1 MKIICTN
8 CGRELD
14 AGINFC
20 PYCGASIKQKPEAP
34 EAGEYAQVTSGQSDA
49 GEYAQWA
56 SGQSDAGRMQQQ
68 TDNAPDEKHRRKKKH
83 RIILSIICAAA
94 AVCTAL
100 SLFQFVYMPR
110 KARSHYSNFW
120 LYGAPKYGYVAG
132 AINHNLKYRITKI
145 DVDTAMYTQSYTFD
159 YGKGEAKINS
169 EYEWDDGDE
178 TETDSRTRSYDRYGN
193 TDDMTNVETD
203 RYHRVLHYESEDED
217 SGGEAVYDCTYYANG
232 ELKTF
237 DMESDEIVHY
247 VKYDEHGNPLS
258 AKMEVKAG
266 ADPFSMKTEYTP
278 IYNDQGRLTRMES
291 TMQYEDT
298 EENDSGTGLENSEHD
313 VVYEYEYDS
322 HGNCVKI
329 TSDDDSVTEISY
341 EKIP

>member
-1 MKIICTN
+1 MKIYCTN
-8 CGRELD
+8 CGREIE

-20 PYCGASIKQKPEAP
+20 PYCGASIRQKPEAP
-34 EAGEYAQVTSGQSDA
+34 EAGEYAQWTPGQSGA
-49 GEYAQWA
+49 GQV
-56 SGQSDAGRMQQQ
+56 QHQ
-68 TDNAPDEKHRRKKKH
+68 TENVSDEKHRRKKKH

-100 SLFQFVYMPR
+100 SLFQFVYMPQ

-120 LYGAPKYGYVAG
+120 LYGAPKYGYVTG

-145 DVDTAMYTQSYTFD
+145 DVDTTMYTQSYTFD
-159 YGKGEAKINS
+159 YGDGEAKINS

-178 TETDSRTRSYDRYGN
+178 TETDSHTCSYDRYGN

-203 RYHRVLHYESEDED
+203 RYHRVLHYKSEDED
-217 SGGEAVYDCTYYANG
+217 GGDAFVYDYTYYENG

-237 DMESDEIVHY
+237 NMESAAFDYHM
-247 VKYDEHGNPLS
+247 KYDEHGNTLFS
-258 AKMEVKAG
+258 IMEVKTET
-266 ADPFSMKTEYTP
+266 DPVTMETECKP
-278 IYNDQGRLTRMES
+278 IYDDQGRLTRMES
-291 TMQYEDT
+291 TTKTQYEDT
-298 EENDSGTGLENSEHD
+298 KEDESGLELEDSESEIT
-313 VVYEYEYDS
+313 YEYEYDS

-329 TSDDDSVTEISY
+329 TGDDDSVTEISY